1 MATKRNRMDAQGRWK
16 LFATLPFTGL
26 TVLDADLP
34 TAQKNY
40 SLQPTSFAG
49 QTSSPA
55 PPKRS
60 HGSRVLGNV
69 SVCMNSRGQQPWEN
83 RTRSSGWTGDA
94 LGSFLNR
101 GVRQLRPEIILHWPK
116 HRPATEEKKHV
127 ERDHCTLSC
136 SSSFSS

>member
-1 MATKRNRMDAQGRWK
+1 MEVICYLTIHQAD
-16 LFATLPFTGL
+16 

-60 HGSRVLGNV
+60 HGIRVMGNV
-69 SVCMNSRGQQPWEN
+69 SVCVSSDGSSHGKAEQNPAAGQGLLWGA
-83 RTRSSGWTGDA
+83 S
-94 LGSFLNR
+94 
-101 GVRQLRPEIILHWPK
+101 
-116 HRPATEEKKHV
+116 
-127 ERDHCTLSC
+127 
-136 SSSFSS
+136 